1 MDCLFCGIVQGK
13 VPAKV
18 IYKDDDILA
27 FHDISP
33 KAPIHIL
40 IIPTK
45 HIATLDDV
53 EQDDI
58 LIVGKILFRAKE
70 IASQLGIS
78 ERGYRL
84 VLNCH
89 VDGGQSVYHIH
100 CHLLGGRKMAWPPG

>member
-89 VDGGQSVYHIH
+89 ADGGQSVYHIH
-100 CHLLGGRKMAWPPG
+100 CHLLGGRKMTWPPG